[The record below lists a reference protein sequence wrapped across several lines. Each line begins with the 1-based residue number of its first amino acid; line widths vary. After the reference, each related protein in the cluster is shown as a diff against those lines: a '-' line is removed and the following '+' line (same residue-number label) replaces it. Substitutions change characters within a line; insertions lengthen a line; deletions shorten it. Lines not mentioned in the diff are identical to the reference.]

1 MGVCDQASPYS
12 IFHIQNNMPNTNSA
26 KKELR
31 KAGKKTERNKQA
43 KTGLKKLAKQ
53 SLKAIEAGDAKAD
66 ELVQKTLK
74 AYDKAA
80 KKNII
85 KANTRDRKKSSLHK
99 KLNSSKKEKK

>member
-1 MGVCDQASPYS
+1 
-12 IFHIQNNMPNTNSA
+12 MPNIKSA

-31 KAGKKTERNKQA
+31 KGKKKAQRNL
-43 KTGLKKLAKQ
+43 GVSIELKKLAKQ

-80 KKNII
+80 KKRII

-99 KLNSSKKEKK
+99 KLNSSKKAKK